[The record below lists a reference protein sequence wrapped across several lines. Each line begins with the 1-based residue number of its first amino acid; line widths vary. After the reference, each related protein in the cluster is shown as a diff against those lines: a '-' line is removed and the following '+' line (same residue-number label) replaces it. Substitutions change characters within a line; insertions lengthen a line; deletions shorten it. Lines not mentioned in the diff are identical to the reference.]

1 MFERFSDRARRVVV
15 QAQEEARRLNFTFIG
30 PEHLLLALLQ
40 SDGVGPK
47 ALTSLGVSLESVR
60 RQVEERIGAGS
71 GPSQAGHIPFKPG
84 SKKVLELSLREA
96 LSLGHNYIG
105 TEHLLLGLL
114 REAESDTDSVVQ
126 FLGVDV
132 PQLRAQVLALAG
144 EGRGGDSSWSPAFVE
159 AERRARQ
166 TASPGP
172 VTTGHVLVAMLAD
185 RSSQATR
192 ALEILGVTPE
202 SVEAQLAQIP
212 LRDTSDAPPVPRAV
226 EIKLGGHTTMI
237 DDPDLAAA
245 LGAMS
250 QDQLR
255 AALQEV
261 VGPNPERRSGSAG

>member
-15 QAQEEARRLNFTFIG
+15 QAQEEARRLNFSFIG

-40 SDGVGPK
+40 SDGVGPN
-47 ALTSLGVSLESVR
+47 ALTSLGVSPQSVR
-60 RQVEERIGAGS
+60 RQVEERIGTGS
-71 GPSQAGHIPFKPG
+71 EPSKAGHIPFKG
-84 SKKVLELSLREA
+84 SSKKVLELSLREA

-105 TEHLLLGLL
+105 TEHILLGLL
-114 REAESDTDSVVQ
+114 REAESDKDSAVQ
-126 FLGVDV
+126 LLGVDV
-132 PQLRAQVLALAG
+132 HQVRAQVQALVG
-144 EGRGGDSSWSPAFVE
+144 EGRGGESSWSPALVE

-166 TASPGP
+166 TARPGP
-172 VTTGHVLVAMLAD
+172 VTTGDVLVAVLAD
-185 RSSQATR
+185 HSSHATR
-192 ALEILGVTPE
+192 ALAALGVTPE

-212 LRDTSDAPPVPRAV
+212 VRDTSDAPPVPRAV
-226 EIKLGGHTTMI
+226 EITLGGHTTTI